1 MSAFVGLHKVRS
13 DFIKSEENVAEALC
27 EDINQTIGAIITEM
41 EISGPVLSQ
50 DHADRQSR

>member
-13 DFIKSEENVAEALC
+13 DFIKSEENVADALC
-27 EDINQTIGAIITEM
+27 EGINQTIGAIITEM

-50 DHADRQSR
+50 NHADRQPR